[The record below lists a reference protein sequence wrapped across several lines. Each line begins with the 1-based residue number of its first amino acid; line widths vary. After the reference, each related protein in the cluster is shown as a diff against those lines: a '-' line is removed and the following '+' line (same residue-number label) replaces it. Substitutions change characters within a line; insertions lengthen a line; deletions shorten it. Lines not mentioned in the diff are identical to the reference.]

1 MLRIRLIGEMALEID
16 GTAAPPPASRRARSL
31 LAWLALHPGPHAR
44 AEVAAHFWPDVL
56 DSSARTNLRSA
67 LLTLRNELGPTGARH
82 LAASRDAIG
91 IPRDGETWVDAVE
104 FEALIDGGDLEQA
117 VAIGD
122 AELLPGLDD
131 DWVYSARDAH
141 RDGLI
146 AAFGRLAAAAE
157 EVGDL
162 AAAARWT
169 RRQVAHDPLSE
180 DAHRELIRRLAEAG
194 DRPSALAAFAQ
205 LRTRLADELQMTPSA
220 RTRELVDE
228 IRRED
233 RAGRPAPSASAA
245 PARARHAPRPSLR
258 RPGRAP
264 RAAARGL
271 VQHARGLASAL
282 ADRRRARHR
291 QDPARG

>member
-56 DSSARTNLRSA
+56 DASARTNLRSA

-122 AELLPGLDD
+122 AELCPG
-131 DWVYSARDAH
+131 STTT
-141 RDGLI
+141 GS
-146 AAFGRLAAAAE
+146 
-157 EVGDL
+157 
-162 AAAARWT
+162 T
-169 RRQVAHDPLSE
+169 
-180 DAHRELIRRLAEAG
+180 
-194 DRPSALAAFAQ
+194 ALA
-205 LRTRLADELQMTPSA
+205 TPTA
-220 RTRELVDE
+220 T
-228 IRRED
+228 
-233 RAGRPAPSASAA
+233 G
-245 PARARHAPRPSLR
+245 
-258 RPGRAP
+258 
-264 RAAARGL
+264 
-271 VQHARGLASAL
+271 
-282 ADRRRARHR
+282 
-291 QDPARG
+291 